1 MKHLKPI
8 QILTDDAIH
17 LLERVKIH
25 LDTYNDVIPSDSTKS
40 ILAELSELIE
50 ELKS

>member
-8 QILTDDAIH
+8 QALTDDAIY
-17 LLERVKIH
+17 LLERVNIH
-25 LDTYNDVIPSDSTKS
+25 LETYNDVLPSESTKN
-40 ILAELSELIE
+40 ILAELGELIE